1 MSARAQH
8 LTVCEGKAQG
18 TYYIIKYLHTDTAT
32 LQPRIDSIFNVIDQ
46 SLSLYRPG
54 SLINR
59 FNAGTQVQMDA
70 HMQAVV
76 TRALQVSKATGGAF
90 DITVKPLVDAWGFGV
105 VRPAWQ
111 GVPPADTLQQRLQRT
126 GYHYLQV
133 KGRRLRKRRPGVEI
147 DCNGIAQGYTVDVL
161 ARFLEQQGIDNYL
174 VDVGGELRARGHN
187 DRRRTWSVGI
197 ERPATD
203 QGNEPVPAVLPLQDR
218 AIATSGNYRRF
229 FDQGGTRF
237 AHTIDPHSGQALH
250 NNIISVT
257 VIARDCITADG
268 FDNALILMG
277 VEKALAFIQSH
288 PQYGLEAYFIYK
300 DREGNTRERYT
311 EGFKQLIAAKK
322 PRPGI
327 AGTGPHFYSF
337 PRIWTNF
344 SQYANAILYFPG

>member
-1 MSARAQH
+1 MQYGAGKSAICFLLSICLGVSARAQH
-8 LTVCEGKAQG
+8 LAVCEGKAQG
-18 TYYIIKYLHTDTAT
+18 TYYIIKYLHTDTAS
-32 LQPRIDSIFNVIDQ
+32 LQPRIDSIFNVIDR
-46 SLSLYRPG
+46 SLSLYRRG

-59 FNAGTQVQMDA
+59 FNAGMQIQMDA

-105 VRPAWQ
+105 SRPAWE

-126 GYHYLQV
+126 GYRYLQI
-133 KGRRLRKRRPGVEI
+133 KGSRLQKRRPGVEI

-197 ERPATD
+197 ERPAAD
-203 QGNEPVPAVLPLQDR
+203 RADNPVQAVLPLQNR

-250 NNIISVT
+250 SNIISVT
-257 VIARDCITADG
+257 VMARDCITADG

-277 VEKALAFIQSH
+277 VDKALAFIQAH

-300 DREGNTRERYT
+300 DGQGKIRERYT
-311 EGFKQLIAAKK
+311 EGFKQLLAV
-322 PRPGI
+322 
-327 AGTGPHFYSF
+327 SF
-337 PRIWTNF
+337 
-344 SQYANAILYFPG
+344 